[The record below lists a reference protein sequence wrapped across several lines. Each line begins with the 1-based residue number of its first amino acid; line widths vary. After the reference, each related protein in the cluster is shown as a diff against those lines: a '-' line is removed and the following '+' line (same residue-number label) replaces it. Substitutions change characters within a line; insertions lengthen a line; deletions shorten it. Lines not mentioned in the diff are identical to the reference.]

1 MRYFMRKSSTEKI
14 FALGEEVE
22 GKLFNIS
29 LVDNQDKDSIK
40 GIFPD
45 IPTDPI
51 IEEKLEKK

>member
-1 MRYFMRKSSTEKI
+1 MRKSSTEKI